1 MELIKLYSHEG
12 LITAISTEVY
22 DLACLLDI
30 PTNINHEH
38 DHIYIKEPFKDL
50 RLESYRNRRVSDVM
64 VSSKVFCEVLMDIK
78 AGISA
83 REAYNKQGYTFTE
96 Y

>member
-30 PTNINHEH
+30 PTNINHDD
-38 DHIYIKEPFKDL
+38 DHIYIREPFKDL
-50 RLESYRNRRVSDVM
+50 GLDSYRFRRDSDVR
-64 VSSKVFCEVLMDIK
+64 VSSKVFCEILTDIK